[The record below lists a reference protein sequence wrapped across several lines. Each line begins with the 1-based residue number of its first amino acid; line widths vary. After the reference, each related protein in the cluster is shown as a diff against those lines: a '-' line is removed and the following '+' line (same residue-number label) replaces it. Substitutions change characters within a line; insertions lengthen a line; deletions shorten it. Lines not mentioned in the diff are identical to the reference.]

1 LIQRGPPPPAIF
13 TTRYKTKFNNA
24 RVYRIENR
32 LSKLVEVGSNTVKNI
47 KQWQGKEN
55 TEIREENKMIVE
67 DIADLKAMVKLMREF
82 VAGGMR
88 EKEQIKR

>member
-1 LIQRGPPPPAIF
+1 
-13 TTRYKTKFNNA
+13 
-24 RVYRIENR
+24 
-32 LSKLVEVGSNTVKNI
+32 
-47 KQWQGKEN
+47 
-55 TEIREENKMIVE
+55 MIVE